1 MMAHNNLNNPLMNKN
16 WMISKIKKMYA
27 REESVHFKFVY
38 DKRYGSIG
46 GFVCKSGWLLF
57 VFMGNTNPAPDP
69 AS

>member
-1 MMAHNNLNNPLMNKN
+1 
-16 WMISKIKKMYA
+16 MYA